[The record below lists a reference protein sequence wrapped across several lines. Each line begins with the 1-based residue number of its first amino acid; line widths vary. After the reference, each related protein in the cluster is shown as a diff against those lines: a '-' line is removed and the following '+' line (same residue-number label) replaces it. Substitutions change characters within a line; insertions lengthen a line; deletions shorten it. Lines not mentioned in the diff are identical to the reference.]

1 MTMLSSP
8 REPYSYRSDLA
19 VPKFPDDRP
28 LLVFDGHCVLC
39 SSGARLVLRFDRR
52 KIHRPSAA
60 QSALGRALYGHYG
73 LSCDDSFILLAE
85 GRAWFKS
92 EASIRVGEG
101 LGWPWSLARVLRLLP
116 LRLRDVLYDF
126 LARNRLWL
134 GRRELCFA
142 PDAMDR
148 ERFLA

>member
-1 MTMLSSP
+1 MNNMTL
-8 REPYSYRSDLA
+8 RESYSYRTDPA
-19 VPKFPDDRP
+19 VPPFADDRP

-39 SSGARLVLRFDRR
+39 SGGAQFVLRFDRR
-52 KIHRPSAA
+52 KIHRLAAA
-60 QSALGRALYGHYG
+60 QSALGRALYAHYG
-73 LSCDDSFILLAE
+73 LTCDDSFILLAE

-92 EASIRVGEG
+92 EASIRVGEL

-134 GRRELCFA
+134 GRRELCFTPGA
-142 PDAMDR
+142 NDR
-148 ERFLA
+148 DRFLE